1 MLDFPSNYFGG
12 TVPTILL
19 SLSRLAKTVAQNAHM
34 LQYSCAEPADVIRAH
49 LLCTLLRQALSAA
62 CSLLI

>member
-1 MLDFPSNYFGG
+1 MLDFSSNYFGG
-12 TVPTILL
+12 TVKTMLL

-34 LQYSCAEPADVIRAH
+34 LQYSCAGPAYVIRAH
-49 LLCTLLRQALSAA
+49 LLCSLLRQALSAA